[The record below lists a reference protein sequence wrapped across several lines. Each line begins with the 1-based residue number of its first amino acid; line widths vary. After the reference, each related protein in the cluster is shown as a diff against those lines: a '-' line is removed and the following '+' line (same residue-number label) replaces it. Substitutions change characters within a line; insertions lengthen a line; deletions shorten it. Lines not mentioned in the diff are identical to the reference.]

1 MDVFTENYLV
11 AASNLAGIRNA
22 KAQWGRALVRTDLD
36 NAALDFLSRSF
47 RGCIERESKAKEEYR
62 NAASVL
68 RAVNKMG
75 R

>member
-1 MDVFTENYLV
+1 MDVFTENHLV

-47 RGCIERESKAKEEYR
+47 HGCVDREAKALIEYR
-62 NAASVL
+62 SAAATL
-68 RAVNKMG
+68 RAVNRMG